1 MHKEL
6 ISCGEAHE
14 VSGVKLTPIVRSTLT
29 WADIGGT
36 VSFYAYRQPAYLLV
50 ERYPDVRVLRAS
62 GEEVTLQQVYSECPA
77 IREALVERFPGLPSK
92 GN

>member
-1 MHKEL
+1 MHNE
-6 ISCGEAHE
+6 IVSCEETRE
-14 VSGVKLTPIVRSTLT
+14 VSGVKLTPIVRLTLT

-50 ERYPDVRVLRAS
+50 ERNADVRMLRAS
-62 GEEVTLQQVYSECPA
+62 GEKITPQQVYSECPTV
-77 IREALVERFPGLPSK
+77 REYLIERCPALQTK